1 MPGHD
6 PARSSWASQDKVESV
21 LRPIWQR
28 KIGPYIPSKV
38 QIITVAAA
46 GRVPALVLVSTSR
59 GMYALDP
66 ADGHELWC
74 YPTEMPIDQSP
85 TVVGGVV
92 YFGSTDKTV
101 HALDAVSGKRIW
113 QTLRAGAAFDTN
125 PVVAD
130 NRVLLGCRDGYFYA
144 FDAAT
149 GSLLWS
155 YRAGGPISF
164 SAAYDRDAVYF
175 ADKHNYVYAL
185 NARDGK
191 LIWKSP
197 QLPGA
202 GFLSWWPV
210 LSGQRILVPGTNN
223 FAKGQGGPSLHEL
236 NNRDMFPAGAKRLE
250 LIGPQDAEGWIDARR
265 VVEYYRQHPERQT
278 LHVLDRATGQP
289 AETAPIVFWGNS
301 NDNRLPPL
309 VGPDG
314 QVFTS
319 TAWAY
324 DPNYLQGRIAAWKMG
339 TTLLKPFTEDLES
352 FDEIDVCAMIG
363 QDIIT
368 YNRGGDGADGGGLFV
383 RGRRSR
389 DRWDKQSLRQAFPDY
404 AAAWEDWKYGNEPR
418 EGPAGTHGYQ
428 NPPVPLNGRVY
439 FHRSNSV
446 ICYGID
452 SGAKNEQ
459 EQVASLAGGGRSK
472 TLLTVPGLTGEP
484 AGKLPTVRLAEEL
497 LADEIERMIEA
508 GHLRPVVANPSEQ
521 YWQVMRHLR
530 GANMIEYWHNPAET
544 IYTLL
549 RALPH
554 VPAAMRGP
562 LKAYIQR
569 EWREYPPYEY
579 TSTGW
584 GGASREIFPIPPEM
598 QEYYTG
604 KGGRTAQKPSGQP
617 AAGWTAWSFHP
628 FNFYACWLYAR
639 EFGGAEEVLARISSR
654 LQPPPADKVTRD
666 KPHVLN
672 CYVAGYI
679 GYLGLEQLV
688 GRPPSENVRQ
698 WLRETQDRRV
708 AMLAMDPREVYTTE
722 AGGFLY
728 LVPEFGE
735 YLHEHAL
742 PGVAKHVGGYN
753 DLAPLW
759 FLSEADEVSRAVARK
774 GCPEGSLA
782 QFYDYASL
790 FAAKA
795 LALKARRQELEKY
808 LDVPGVW
815 RGDLFYIQN
824 LVATIEAH

>member
-6 PARSSWASQDKVESV
+6 PARSSWASQDKVERG

-38 QIITVAAA
+38 QIITVEAA

-59 GMYALDP
+59 GLYALDP
-66 ADGHELWC
+66 ADGKELWR

-85 TVVGGVV
+85 TVAGAVV
-92 YFGSTDKTV
+92 YFGSTDKSV
-101 HALDAVSGKRIW
+101 HALDAATGKRLW

-130 NRVLLGCRDGYFYA
+130 ARVLLGCRDGYFYA
-144 FDAAT
+144 FDAAN
-149 GSLLWS
+149 GALAWS
-155 YRAGGPISF
+155 YRAAGPISF
-164 SAAYDRDAVYF
+164 SAAYDKGALYF

-185 NARDGK
+185 DARDGK
-191 LIWKSP
+191 LIWKSR

-210 LSGQRILVPGTNN
+210 LSGGGKRVLVPGTNN
-223 FAKGQGGPSLHEL
+223 FGKGQGGPSLHEL
-236 NNRDMFPAGAKRLE
+236 NIKNLFPPGTKRLE
-250 LIGPQDAEGWIDARR
+250 LIGPKDEDGWIDARR
-265 VVEYYRQHPERQT
+265 VVEYYQQHPERQT

-289 AETAPIVFWGNS
+289 AETAPVVFWGNS

-309 VGPDG
+309 VGPEG
-314 QVFTS
+314 HVFTS

-339 TTLLKPFTEDLES
+339 TALIKPFNNELES
-352 FDEIDVCAMIG
+352 FDEIDTCAMIG
-363 QDIIT
+363 QDIIA

-383 RGRRSR
+383 RGGRSH
-389 DRWDKQSLRQAFPDY
+389 DLWDKQSLRRDFPGY
-404 AAAWEDWKYGNEPR
+404 AAGWEDWKYGNDPTA
-418 EGPAGTHGYQ
+418 GPAGTHGYQ
-428 NPPVPLNGRVY
+428 NPPVPLGGRVY

-446 ICYGID
+446 ICYGPATED
-452 SGAKNEQ
+452 TQHVPQRLASDGAPTAP
-459 EQVASLAGGGRSK
+459 VSSDAGG
-472 TLLTVPGLTGEP
+472 P
-484 AGKLPTVRLAEEL
+484 ARNLPTVRSAEEL
-497 LADEIERMIEA
+497 LADEIGRMIEA

-530 GANMIEYWHNPAET
+530 GANMVEYWHNPAET

-554 VPAAMRGP
+554 VPATMRGP
-562 LKAYIQR
+562 LKQYIQR
-569 EWREYPPYEY
+569 EWKEYPPYQY

-584 GGASREIFPIPPEM
+584 KGASREVFPIPPEM
-598 QEYYTG
+598 QEHYAG
-604 KGGRTAQKPSGQP
+604 KGGRTAQQPSGQP
-617 AAGWTAWSFHP
+617 PAGWTAWSFHP
-628 FNFYACWLYAR
+628 FNLYACWLYAK
-639 EFGGAEEVLARISSR
+639 EFGGAEVVLARIADR

-672 CYVAGYI
+672 CYVAGYV
-679 GYLGLEQLV
+679 GYLGLEKLA
-688 GRPPSENVRQ
+688 GRAPSENVRQ

-708 AMLAMDPREVYTTE
+708 AMLAMDPRQIYTTE

-728 LVPEFGE
+728 LVPEFGD
-735 YLHEHAL
+735 YLHQHARA
-742 PGVAKHVGGYN
+742 GVAKHVAGYN
-753 DLAPLW
+753 DLAPMW
-759 FLSEADEVSRAVARK
+759 FLSEADEASRAVARK

-795 LALKARRQELEKY
+795 YALKEGRQELEKY

-824 LVATIEAH
+824 LVATIEAR